1 MQKISIDTALGFG
14 GVSPDENTRAVKWA
28 NWLEAPMMVVALWI
42 LMEWYLHSR
51 GLINATERSLS
62 DWLIWGF
69 FTIETTL
76 LTYLCQHKLR
86 YLRRNWANVLIIIL
100 AFPLL
105 FDVVQELAVLRI
117 VRLFFM
123 IGLFAHNMT
132 VIRNVLAQ
140 NHLGKTL
147 IVATLFITGGG
158 ILIATI
164 DPGIKSVW
172 DGIWWAWVTVTT
184 VGYGDVVPQSTEGRV
199 FASLLMLVGVTLV
212 SLITANVSAYLLS
225 KQTQKEI
232 RYDQREL
239 KKLLQL
245 EDRLELIEKKLDQ
258 LIEKKTGNDQ

>member
-1 MQKISIDTALGFG
+1 MQKPSIDSILGFG

-42 LMEWYLHSR
+42 LLEWYLHSR
-51 GLINATERSLS
+51 GLIDATERNMS

-69 FTIETTL
+69 FTVETTC
-76 LTYLCQHKLR
+76 LTWLCRHKLR
-86 YLRRNWANVLIIIL
+86 YLRRNWANVLIIVL
-100 AFPLL
+100 AFPL
-105 FDVVQELAVLRI
+105 FFEMFQDVAVLRI

-123 IGLFAHNMT
+123 VGLFAHNMT

-147 IVATLFITGGG
+147 VIATLFITGGG
-158 ILIATI
+158 ILIATL
-164 DPGIKSVW
+164 DPGIDSVW

-199 FASLLMLVGVTLV
+199 FASILMLIGITLM
-212 SLITANVSAYLLS
+212 SLLTANVSAYLLS

-245 EDRLELIEKKLDQ
+245 EERLELIEKKLDQ
-258 LIEKKTGNDQ
+258 LIENRSRPD